1 MIKYNSGRFI
11 FLFDKT
17 GTTIERVVDTKYD
30 AVYTNEHPAFKKVC
44 QIALESLSFSEL
56 EEIQGKL
63 INDGIWLRTVRKLM
77 FKKKKKEN

>member
-1 MIKYNSGRFI
+1 MVKYNSGRFI

-30 AVYTNEHPAFKKVC
+30 VVYTNEHPAFKKVC

-56 EEIQGKL
+56 EEIQEKL
-63 INDGIWLRTVRKLM
+63 IKDEIWLRVVRKLI
-77 FKKKKKEN
+77 FKKREN

>member
-1 MIKYNSGRFI
+1 MVKYNSGRFI

-30 AVYTNEHPAFKKVC
+30 SVYTNQHPAFKKVC

-56 EEIQGKL
+56 EEIQEKL
-63 INDGIWLRTVRKLM
+63 IKDEIWLRVVRKLI
-77 FKKKKKEN
+77 FKKREN

>member
-1 MIKYNSGRFI
+1 MVKYNSGRFI

-30 AVYTNEHPAFKKVC
+30 AVYTKEHPAFKKVC

-56 EEIQGKL
+56 EEIQEKL
-63 INDGIWLRTVRKLM
+63 IKDEIWLRVVRKLI
-77 FKKKKKEN
+77 FKKREN

>member
-1 MIKYNSGRFI
+1 MVKYNSGRFI

-30 AVYTNEHPAFKKVC
+30 AVYTNEHPAFKNVC

-56 EEIQGKL
+56 EEIQEKL
-63 INDGIWLRTVRKLM
+63 IKDKIWLRVVRKLI
-77 FKKKKKEN
+77 FKKREN

>member
-1 MIKYNSGRFI
+1 MVKYNSGRFI

-30 AVYTNEHPAFKKVC
+30 AVYTNEHSAFKKVC

-56 EEIQGKL
+56 EEIQEKL
-63 INDGIWLRTVRKLM
+63 IKDEIWLRVVRKLI
-77 FKKKKKEN
+77 FKKREN